1 MKIPTGIRFYA
12 IVTQYA
18 ILFVFLTYGGYR
30 LGKYLS
36 DEVFLQGLLGLLGAF
51 IGLIL
56 FVYNIHKAQRISED
70 LNGKKDKKTRD

>member
-1 MKIPTGIRFYA
+1 MKIPTGIRYYA

-18 ILFVFLTYGGYR
+18 VLFVFLTYGGYR

-36 DEVFLQGLLGLLGAF
+36 DGVVLQGVLGLLGAF

-56 FVYNIHKAQRISED
+56 FVYNIHKAQRISEKQHERED
-70 LNGKKDKKTRD
+70 EKTRD